1 MTFDDKIE
9 YTDPSSARTFNKPS
23 RKLHEQLQACLALV
37 EHLYDTSIGTVDDST
52 TGGLVPFVIPG
63 YLENFELT
71 NNNFINIRRRNYL
84 RIPMGAFYCR
94 TRTSDLSK
102 FNFTCSNTNTDDSSI
117 VVNRPNFEEG
127 ERQLADSCCF
137 DLHDK
142 GNDLRIEYDKEGN
155 YKCSVEYYNYDQAGA
170 AQEQKLVKVV
180 REENSSPNFAKLFSS
195 VDSIFN
201 TTNENFL
208 DIQTLEDVI
217 DLTEYSLSGT
227 YYLYYN
233 SDNLTSQDDL
243 MILSRSKKFFLDSN
257 KDRSGVKLY
266 KFELSEYN
274 GTVSASSIT
283 SLLKNP
289 YVWIPCNKN
298 KITNILKTV
307 S

>member
-37 EHLYDTSIGTVDDST
+37 EHLYDTSIGADGDDTS
-52 TGGLVPFVIPG
+52 GGLVPFVIPG

-71 NNNFINIRRRNYL
+71 NNNFINILGRNYL

-94 TRTSDLSK
+94 TRTYNPNPK
-102 FNFTCSNTNTDDSSI
+102 GFNFTCSNKNIDDSSI
-117 VVNRPNFEEG
+117 VVNRPNLEEG

-142 GNDLRIEYDKEGN
+142 GNDLRIEYYKEN
-155 YKCSVEYYNYDQAGA
+155 NDYKYKCSVEYYNYDQAKT
-170 AQEQKLVKVV
+170 ET
-180 REENSSPNFAKLFSS
+180 REAISSPKIDKLFSS
-195 VDSIFN
+195 VKSIFSI
-201 TTNENFL
+201 TNENFL

-217 DLTEYSLSGT
+217 DLNRHSLNGT

-233 SDNLTSQDDL
+233 SDNLTEDSL
-243 MILSRSKKFFLDSN
+243 ILSRSKKFFLDSSDN
-257 KDRSGVKLY
+257 ISGVKLY
-266 KFELSEYN
+266 KFNISESN
-274 GTVSASSIT
+274 GIVSASPGSIA
-283 SLLKNP
+283 SFLNNP
-289 YVWIPCNKN
+289 YVWIPCSKN
-298 KITNILKTV
+298 KITNFLKTV